1 MSERLNTTNDPIDEL
16 ETLVEGLRKTHNQQD
31 FFNHLNAINQKIDL
45 IKEAVERLCETTSG
59 CLQSTNSSKPIKTQ
73 KSN

>member
-1 MSERLNTTNDPIDEL
+1 MSEHPNTTNDTLDEL
-16 ETLVEGLRKTHNQQD
+16 ETLVQDLRDTNNQQD

-45 IKEAVERLCETTSG
+45 IKEAVDRLCETTSG
-59 CLQSTNSSKPIKTQ
+59 CLQSTNCSTSPKTQ